1 MGLCDR
7 RDIDRRMGR
16 SVLHRRHTLELPLVH
31 ATPLGRRADVLHA
44 PQGDR
49 RLGAHLRRPRTRSHL
64 ERNRPRHP
72 ADKHAGDLFRRPVS
86 GRIHRIADDRS
97 GHDHQQ
103 PDHRLQA
110 RRGRRHRRN
119 RAGVGL
125 ARRHR
130 KLARRTVSG
139 SLRPDDDYSG
149 AYPQLPVQTLPQR
162 RETSGRT
169 AARQGDERRRSR
181 GRRQYGG
188 RRRSD
193 RKRHCGGRRGNG
205 QHCGRWRGNG
215 QRSDGQRSDGQAAGR
230 RRKHRTRRPHD
241 RQHPQ
246 PHGPQRR
253 AAAWSATPGGR
264 S

>member
-1 MGLCDR
+1 
-7 RDIDRRMGR
+7 MGR
-16 SVLHRRHTLELPLVH
+16 SVLHRRRTLELPLVH
-31 ATPLGRRADVLHA
+31 ASPLGRRADVLHA
-44 PQGDR
+44 PQGGR
-49 RLGAHLRRPRTRSHL
+49 RLGAHLRGPRTRPHL

-110 RRGRRHRRN
+110 RRGGRHRRN

-130 KLARRTVSG
+130 ELARRTVSG

-169 AARQGDERRRSR
+169 AARQGDER
-181 GRRQYGG
+181 QHCGG
-188 RRRSD
+188 RRGSD

-205 QHCGRWRGNG
+205 QRSGG
-215 QRSDGQRSDGQAAGR
+215 QHSGGQAAER
-230 RRKHRTRRPHD
+230 RRKHRTRS
-241 RQHPQ
+241 
-246 PHGPQRR
+246 
-253 AAAWSATPGGR
+253 AA
-264 S
+264 